1 MAAAA
6 PGEGCGCG
14 VALGGLGFVPPGHHP
29 QSKSPRHSGDSSAWQ
44 FLHPA
49 SGQGTGM
56 LREGTHGAAGWGGS
70 ST

>member
-1 MAAAA
+1 MWPRQLRAGA
-6 PGEGCGCG
+6 
-14 VALGGLGFVPPGHHP
+14 VAWHWGDWALSPHGHHP

-49 SGQGTGM
+49 SGHGTGM